1 MDNIND
7 YIERYEQDSM
17 NNMIRDNIES
27 PDELQDQ
34 MDDFNAMPFDRQ
46 RDADDMSLS
55 LTGKTNKERYEDQ
68 MKSFSESMVNISDH
82 DIENAK
88 QWIEDNNIY
97 MVYPC
102 EKLDALY
109 NRYKAQSHDNMQ
121 RANWK
126 ALELYGCTN
135 DELYEMLKTSSSF
148 ISVTPEGEE
157 IKLIKLEPRE
167 EWDFINAP
175 YFSPEEI
182 ENLDGMYSDNVS
194 ENAIEINKEYSKYY
208 YGSLNEFDIIKW
220 ENAIN
225 ELNLFIQ
232 RESIN
237 SIPDYNKINEYKES
251 MLHLGWNPELEFTAE
266 NKLKAKNRLLRVRNK
281 QNRLEFYDASSY
293 FNSISENDYIEESA
307 KKKKLYP
314 ISIVL
319 IKGDSTFSNAITK
332 VTHSEFSHS
341 AICLDSKFNNLF
353 SFNLNNNVNKA
364 GGMSV
369 ENIDEYPENGR
380 CCIFTFFVNHL
391 QYEKIKANIF
401 NLYDHI
407 KDTAYSVGNIITLPF
422 RNIDLDRDYKA
433 ICSQF
438 VDKMI
443 KLADIDLTNKSS
455 SKVVP
460 QDFYKNLSNNSK
472 VYKIFDGI
480 REDFNSNKAKA
491 LINRLSKKA
500 KAVNESAII
509 QELRLPFK
517 IKDDGDILL
526 NRSFKHI
533 DLNQAYFDSHKLLLQ
548 YEKANN
554 LDGMKY
560 ECSRLY
566 YMNYIIEKRMYSKYT
581 NKKEDIKC
589 RARIL
594 NDFNK
599 YMKIILSQEND
610 FNFYQYYENT
620 PFYPYSIEVD
630 SSTVKHTK
638 DILKYIL

>member
-7 YIERYEQDSM
+7 AIERYEQDSM
-17 NNMIRDNIES
+17 NNMVKDNIES

-34 MDDFNAMPFDRQ
+34 MDDFDAMPFDRQ
-46 RDADDMSLS
+46 RDTDDIDLS
-55 LTGKTNKERYEDQ
+55 LTGKTNQERYEDQ
-68 MKSFSESMVNISDH
+68 MKSFSEARINISDD
-82 DIENAK
+82 DIEDAK
-88 QWIEDNNIY
+88 QWIKDNNIY

-102 EKLDALY
+102 KNLDVLF
-109 NRYKAQSHDNMQ
+109 NRYRMQSYNNMK
-121 RANWK
+121 RANCK
-126 ALELYGCTN
+126 ALDLYGCTN
-135 DELYEMLKTSSSF
+135 DKLYKMLKTSSSF
-148 ISVTPEGEE
+148 LSVTPEKEE
-157 IKLIKLEPRE
+157 IKIIKLEPKD

-182 ENLDGMYSDNVS
+182 ENLDDMYSNTVS
-194 ENAIEINKEYSKYY
+194 EYAININKEYSKYY
-208 YGSLNEFDIIKW
+208 YGAINTFDIIKW
-220 ENAIN
+220 ENTIN
-225 ELNLFIQ
+225 TLNLFIQ
-232 RESIN
+232 RESVN
-237 SIPDYNKINEYKES
+237 PIPDYDKINEYKES
-251 MLHLGWNPELEFTAE
+251 MLHLGWNPELEFTAD
-266 NKLKAKNRLLRVRNK
+266 NKLKAKNRLLRMRDR
-281 QNRLEFYDASSY
+281 QNRLEFYDVSNS
-293 FNSISENDYIEESA
+293 FNSITEDNYIEESA

-319 IKGDSTFSNAITK
+319 IKGDSTFSDAITK

-353 SFNLNNNVNKA
+353 SFNLKNNVNDN
-364 GGMSV
+364 GGMSI
-369 ENIDEYPENGR
+369 EDIDKYPEKGR

-391 QYEKIKANIF
+391 QYEKIKTNIN

-407 KDTAYSVGNIITLPF
+407 KDTAYSIGNIIMMPF
-422 RNIDLDRDYKA
+422 KNIDLDRDYKA

-480 REDFNSNKAKA
+480 REDFNSSKAKA

-500 KAVNESAII
+500 KARNESAIL

-517 IKDDGDILL
+517 IKDNGDILL
-526 NRSFKHI
+526 KKSFKYV

-548 YEKANN
+548 YEKSNN
-554 LDGMKY
+554 LEGMKY

-566 YMNYIIEKRMYSKYT
+566 YMNYIIEKRMYSKST
-581 NKKEDIKC
+581 NKKEDVKC
-589 RARIL
+589 RARVL

-599 YMKIILSQEND
+599 YIKIILSQEND

-638 DILKYIL
+638 DILKYMI